1 MKMPNKGR
9 RVYVEGYGSP
19 IFVGATNLDNLVESK
34 IGLKYERIGL
44 DEGYGRGTIW
54 IDYEEF
60 DENRVYPE
68 QVPKGENIVESN
80 EKAIEIL
87 KGRL

>member
-9 RVYVEGYGSP
+9 RVYIEGYGSP
-19 IFVGATNLDNLVESK
+19 IFVGATDLDDLEK
-34 IGLKYERIGL
+34 ARIGLKYEGIGL
-44 DEGYGRGTIW
+44 DEGYGRGIIW
-54 IDYEEF
+54 IDYGEF

-68 QVPKGENIVESN
+68 QVSKGESVVESN

-87 KGRL
+87 KERL

>member
-9 RVYVEGYGSP
+9 RVYVKGFGSP

-34 IGLKYERIGL
+34 IGLKYEGIGL
-44 DEGYGRGTIW
+44 DEGYGRGTIQ
-54 IDYEEF
+54 IDYKEF

-68 QVPKGENIVESN
+68 QVPKGESVVKSN

-87 KGRL
+87 KERL

>member
-1 MKMPNKGR
+1 MPNKGR
-9 RVYVEGYGSP
+9 RVYVEGFGSP
-19 IFVGATNLDNLVESK
+19 TFVGATNLDDLEKAK
-34 IGLKYERIGL
+34 IGLKYEGIGL

-54 IDYEEF
+54 IDYKEF

-68 QVPKGENIVESN
+68 QISKGESIVESN

-87 KGRL
+87 KERL